1 MKFKEY
7 IQKHW
12 KIIVIILL
20 TLFSLSKCASSC
32 TSNQKIKKLN
42 TEIITKDS
50 IITSNNDSIKYLNL
64 MLDNVQHQEQL
75 AKENASHYAEY
86 SSEKYK
92 QLVTENGQLKTQVR
106 TLNNTIKNLTR
117 ELNECKNDTLK

>member
-12 KIIVIILL
+12 KIIVIVLL

-50 IITSNNDSIKYLNL
+50 IIASNNDSIKYLNL

-75 AKENASHYAEY
+75 AKESASHYAEY

-92 QLVTENGQLKTQVR
+92 QLVNENSQLKTQVR
-106 TLNNTIKNLTR
+106 AQKNIIKTLTD
-117 ELNECKNDTLK
+117 ELNKCKNDTIK

>member
-12 KIIVIILL
+12 KIIVIVLL

-75 AKENASHYAEY
+75 AKESASHYAEY

-92 QLVTENGQLKTQVR
+92 QLVNENSQLKTQVR
-106 TLNNTIKNLTR
+106 AQKNIIKTLTD
-117 ELNECKNDTLK
+117 ELNKCKNDTIK

>member
-12 KIIVIILL
+12 KIIVIVLL

-50 IITSNNDSIKYLNL
+50 TITSNNDSIKYLNL

-75 AKENASHYAEY
+75 AKESASHYAEY

-92 QLVTENGQLKTQVR
+92 QLVNENSQLKTQVR
-106 TLNNTIKNLTR
+106 AQKNIIKTLTD
-117 ELNECKNDTLK
+117 ELNKCKNDTIK

>member
-12 KIIVIILL
+12 KIIVIVLL

-64 MLDNVQHQEQL
+64 MLNNVQHQEQL
-75 AKENASHYAEY
+75 AKESASHYAEY

-92 QLVTENGQLKTQVR
+92 QLVNENSQLKTQVR
-106 TLNNTIKNLTR
+106 AQKNIIKTLTD
-117 ELNECKNDTLK
+117 ELNKCKNDTIK

>member
-12 KIIVIILL
+12 KIIVIVLL

-75 AKENASHYAEY
+75 AKESASHYAEY

-92 QLVTENGQLKTQVR
+92 QLVNENSQLKTQVR
-106 TLNNTIKNLTR
+106 AQKNIIKTLTDELNKCKNYTIK
-117 ELNECKNDTLK
+117 

>member
-75 AKENASHYAEY
+75 AKESASHYAEY

-92 QLVTENGQLKTQVR
+92 QLVNENSQLKTQVR
-106 TLNNTIKNLTR
+106 AQKNIIKTLTD
-117 ELNECKNDTLK
+117 ELNKCKNDTIK

>member
-12 KIIVIILL
+12 KIIVIVLL

-75 AKENASHYAEY
+75 AKESASHYAEY

-92 QLVTENGQLKTQVR
+92 QLVNENSQLKTQVR
-106 TLNNTIKNLTR
+106 AQKNIIKTLTA
-117 ELNECKNDTLK
+117 ELNKCKNDTIK

>member
-7 IQKHW
+7 IQKNW

-42 TEIITKDS
+42 TEIIVKDS

-64 MLDNVQHQEQL
+64 MLDNVQYQEQL
-75 AKENASHYAEY
+75 AKESASHYAEY

-92 QLVTENGQLKTQVR
+92 QLVNENGRLKTQVR
-106 TLNNTIKNLTR
+106 ALNNTIKDLTN
-117 ELNECKNDTLK
+117 ELNKCKNDTIN

>member
-12 KIIVIILL
+12 NIIVIILL
-20 TLFSLSKCASSC
+20 TIFSLSKCASSC

-75 AKENASHYAEY
+75 AKESASHYAEY

-92 QLVTENGQLKTQVR
+92 QLVNENSQLKTQVR
-106 TLNNTIKNLTR
+106 AQKNIIKTLTD
-117 ELNECKNDTLK
+117 ELNKCKNDTIK

>member
-7 IQKHW
+7 IQQHW
-12 KIIVIILL
+12 KIIVIVLL

-75 AKENASHYAEY
+75 AKESASHYAEY

-92 QLVTENGQLKTQVR
+92 QLVNENSQLKTQVR
-106 TLNNTIKNLTR
+106 AQKNIIKTLTD
-117 ELNECKNDTLK
+117 ELNKCKNDTIK

>member
-7 IQKHW
+7 IQQHW
-12 KIIVIILL
+12 KIIVIVLL

-42 TEIITKDS
+42 TEIIIKDS

-75 AKENASHYAEY
+75 AKESASHYAEY

-92 QLVTENGQLKTQVR
+92 QLVNENGQLKTQVR
-106 TLNNTIKNLTR
+106 AQKNIIKTLTD
-117 ELNECKNDTLK
+117 ELNKCKNDTIK

>member
-12 KIIVIILL
+12 KIIVIVLL

-75 AKENASHYAEY
+75 AKESASHYAEY

-92 QLVTENGQLKTQVR
+92 QLVNENGQLKTQVR
-106 TLNNTIKNLTR
+106 AQKNIIKTLTD
-117 ELNECKNDTLK
+117 ELNKCKNDTIK